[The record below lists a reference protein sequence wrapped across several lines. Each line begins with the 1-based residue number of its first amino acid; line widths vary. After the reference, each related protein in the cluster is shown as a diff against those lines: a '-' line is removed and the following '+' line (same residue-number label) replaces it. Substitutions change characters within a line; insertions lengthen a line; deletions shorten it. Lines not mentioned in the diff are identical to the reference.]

1 MKLALPLLTCLI
13 LTPVLSGCVAMLFAG
28 AAGTTAVVANDRRTL
43 GAQVEDKE
51 IESKVVRWLKEA
63 ELDESVN
70 VKVLSFNRHIL
81 LIGQAPSDFLRD
93 KVLDISSQYPN
104 FIDLYNEI
112 RIDEKIT
119 ASEAGKDAWIST
131 KIKSRMLAD
140 KELNGNHVKIYTE
153 KGEVFLMGML
163 TPREKKVAITIA
175 RNIAGVKKVT
185 DVFQDYQ
192 EPVKQG

>member
-70 VKVLSFNRHIL
+70 VKVLSFNRHIFGRRK
-81 LIGQAPSDFLRD
+81 LIL
-93 KVLDISSQYPN
+93 
-104 FIDLYNEI
+104 
-112 RIDEKIT
+112 
-119 ASEAGKDAWIST
+119 
-131 KIKSRMLAD
+131 
-140 KELNGNHVKIYTE
+140 TE
-153 KGEVFLMGML
+153 K
-163 TPREKKVAITIA
+163 
-175 RNIAGVKKVT
+175 
-185 DVFQDYQ
+185 DQ
-192 EPVKQG
+192 